1 MGWTDIT
8 NRDKLFETVH
18 KTVKE
23 DYPFQ
28 KGNDLTNG
36 PRYAIPFMLRK
47 TLNKLPAQAK
57 DLMLSLITSQD
68 IVDSAPARVRGVKE
82 GNNGWTI
89 VDASKR
95 FTTLVAPPNSTMANR
110 LAQVV
115 AACLNPAVEPIG
127 YEEYTTGGT
136 GCNMERAIYDYI
148 NNRAYYSPSHYE
160 PFDATSNTIQ
170 AKSTAA
176 GLISPFFGINAT
188 FTGL

>member
-57 DLMLSLITSQD
+57 DLMLSLLTSQV

-82 GNNGWTI
+82 GNNGWT
-89 VDASKR
+89 
-95 FTTLVAPPNSTMANR
+95 TLVAPLNSTMAQR

-115 AACLNPAVEPIG
+115 TAYLNPAVEPIG

-160 PFDATSNTIQ
+160 PFDATTNTIQ
-170 AKSTAA
+170 AKSKVA